1 MAPAAAGASFLA
13 LGALAAAAAPVSSV
27 RMTLPSLTLS
37 PTLTF
42 NSFTV
47 PADGAGTSIVA
58 LSDSSVTSG
67 SSGFT
72 ASPGLTKTSMTGTS
86 LKSPM
91 SGTLTGTVPAG
102 PAAAGAGCSFGLASC
117 VAAGRAASLGLV
129 ACAAAAAASV
139 PAGRD
144 ALAAGAAC
152 PPPSADSS
160 VRIALPSLTLSPTL
174 TLRSLTV
181 PALGA
186 GTSMVALSDSSVTSE
201 SSAFTA
207 SPGLTK
213 TSMTGTSLKSPMSG
227 TLTSIVLMET
237 SEAHP
242 RRRKA
247 ARDGRADFFH
257 GALRPWRLCGGSVV
271 VMRQT
276 VHGAGFDAS
285 MPYFFIAS
293 ATFAVGRAPSS
304 ASALS
309 AATVT

>member
-1 MAPAAAGASFLA
+1 
-13 LGALAAAAAPVSSV
+13 
-27 RMTLPSLTLS
+27 MTLPSLTLS

-42 NSFTV
+42 NSLTV

-91 SGTLTGTVPAG
+91 SGTLTGTSPPG
-102 PAAAGAGCSFGLASC
+102 PAAAEGFGGG
-117 VAAGRAASLGLV
+117 AAGSLVV
-129 ACAAAAAASV
+129 ACAAAGAASV
-139 PAGRD
+139 PAGRG
-144 ALAAGAAC
+144 ALAAGAAF
-152 PPPSADSS
+152 PLPSADSS

-247 ARDGRADFFH
+247 ARDGRADFSH

>member
-1 MAPAAAGASFLA
+1 MRALGPLPLTLERSTPSVRAKARTDGDACAPRNAWSSTGAAAGLAGGAGSAAAAVFGEGAAEGAGTGASAFAPAAPPG
-13 LGALAAAAAPVSSV
+13 AAAPVVSRV

-42 NSFTV
+42 NSLTV
-47 PADGAGTSIVA
+47 PADGAGTSI
-58 LSDSSVTSG
+58 
-67 SSGFT
+67 
-72 ASPGLTKTSMTGTS
+72 
-86 LKSPM
+86 
-91 SGTLTGTVPAG
+91 
-102 PAAAGAGCSFGLASC
+102 
-117 VAAGRAASLGLV
+117 
-129 ACAAAAAASV
+129 
-139 PAGRD
+139 
-144 ALAAGAAC
+144 
-152 PPPSADSS
+152 
-160 VRIALPSLTLSPTL
+160 
-174 TLRSLTV
+174 
-181 PALGA
+181 
-186 GTSMVALSDSSVTSE
+186 VALSDSSVTSE

-242 RRRKA
+242 RRRKVDQGW
-247 ARDGRADFFH
+247 RSRLLF
-257 GALRPWRLCGGSVV
+257 GALRPWRICGGSVV

-293 ATFAVGRAPSS
+293 ATFAAGKTPSS